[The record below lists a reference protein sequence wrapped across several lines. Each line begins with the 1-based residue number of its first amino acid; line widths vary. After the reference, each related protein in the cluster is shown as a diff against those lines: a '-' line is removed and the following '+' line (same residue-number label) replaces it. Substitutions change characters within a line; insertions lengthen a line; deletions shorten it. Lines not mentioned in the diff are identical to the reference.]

1 MKNDNSIGVLT
12 LLLYLIWALVG
23 LACAAVHIFPILFN
37 YDYFIYHFVNSDA
50 ILDRDA
56 SGLFCT
62 YK

>member
-1 MKNDNSIGVLT
+1 LT

-23 LACAAVHIFPILFN
+23 LACAAAVHIFPILFN

-62 YK
+62 